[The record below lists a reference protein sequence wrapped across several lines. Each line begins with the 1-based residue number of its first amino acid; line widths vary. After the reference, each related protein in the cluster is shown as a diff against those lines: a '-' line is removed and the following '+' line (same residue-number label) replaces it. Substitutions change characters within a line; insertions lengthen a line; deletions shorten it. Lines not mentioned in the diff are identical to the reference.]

1 MDIQPH
7 DSFFKQIFSD
17 PKRVK
22 LLLDIFAKDVAKS
35 IHSIMPV
42 NTEKFSSKSQKFML
56 DLLFSC
62 KVKDQDAYIRIV
74 LEHKSY
80 LDKEL
85 PIQLLYY
92 NAAIW
97 EEAIKEKEYYPP
109 IINIVFYHG
118 KGEWNIPTSL
128 PILEDQNL
136 EKYISKLNYILID
149 LNKIS
154 DEDIISEAYQDLCAQ
169 WAMLAMK
176 HIFDSIKSFIK
187 VLELIADYIKT
198 HDYIETAHCI
208 FLTLDYIVSVK
219 NNPEEVESI
228 LKELTGGDEKIM
240 TLTEKWMMEGLQKG
254 LQEGLQKGKQE
265 GLQEGLQK
273 GLIKAKK
280 DAIKSAILIKFGVLP
295 KELEEKIENTDDI
308 QTLDEMFKKVILAS
322 KIEEI
327 L

>member
-7 DSFFKQIFSD
+7 DSFFKQIFSN

-42 NTEKFSSKSQKFML
+42 NTEKFSSKSQKFIL

-85 PIQLLYY
+85 PVQLLYY

-128 PILEDQNL
+128 PVLEDQNL
-136 EKYISKLNYILID
+136 EKYVSKLNYILID
-149 LNKIS
+149 LHKIS
-154 DEDIISEAYQDLCAQ
+154 DDDIISEAYQDLCTQ
-169 WAMLAMK
+169 WALLTMK
-176 HIFDSIKSFIK
+176 HIFDSIESFIK
-187 VLELIADYIKT
+187 VLELIADYIKS
-198 HDYIETAHCI
+198 HEHIEKSHCI

-219 NNPEEVESI
+219 DNAEEVENI
-228 LKELTGGDEKIM
+228 LKELTGGDEKVM

-254 LQEGLQKGKQE
+254 LQEGLQKG
-265 GLQEGLQK
+265 
-273 GLIKAKK
+273 LIKAKK
-280 DAIKSAILIKFGVLP
+280 DDVKSAILIKFKVLP
-295 KELEEKIENTDDI
+295 KELEEKIESTDDI
-308 QTLDEMFKKVILAS
+308 QTLDEMFKKVILAN

>member
-1 MDIQPH
+1 
-7 DSFFKQIFSD
+7 
-17 PKRVK
+17 
-22 LLLDIFAKDVAKS
+22 
-35 IHSIMPV
+35 
-42 NTEKFSSKSQKFML
+42 ML

-62 KVKDQDAYIRIV
+62 KVEDQDAYIRIV

-118 KGEWNIPTSL
+118 KGDWNIPTSL
-128 PILEDQNL
+128 PVVKNIKL
-136 EKYISKLNYILID
+136 EKYTSKLNYILID
-149 LNKIS
+149 LNRIS
-154 DEDIISEAYQDLCAQ
+154 DEDIISKAHQDLCTQ

-198 HDYIETAHCI
+198 HDYIETTHCI

-228 LKELTGGDEKIM
+228 LKELTGGDKKIM
-240 TLTEKWMMEGLQKG
+240 TLTEKWKMEGLQEGLQKG
-254 LQEGLQKGKQE
+254 LQEGLE
-265 GLQEGLQK
+265 K

-280 DAIKSAILIKFGVLP
+280 DDVKSAILIKFKVLP
-295 KELEEKIENTDDI
+295 KELEEKIETTDDI
-308 QTLDEMFKKVILAS
+308 KALDEMFKKVILAGN
-322 KIEEI
+322 IEEI
-327 L
+327 S

>member
-17 PKRVK
+17 PKRAK
-22 LLLDIFAKDVAKS
+22 LLIDIFAKDVGQD
-35 IHSIMPV
+35 IHSITPV
-42 NTEKFSSKSQKFML
+42 NIEKFSSKSQKFML

-62 KVKDQDAYIRIV
+62 KVEDQDAYIRVV

-118 KGEWNIPTSL
+118 KGDWNIPTSL
-128 PILEDQNL
+128 PVVKNTKL
-136 EKYISKLNYILID
+136 EKYTSKLNYILIN
-149 LNKIS
+149 LNKVS
-154 DEDIISEAYQDLCAQ
+154 DDELIKEAYIDFCFTSAVI
-169 WAMLAMK
+169 AMK
-176 HIFDSIKSFIK
+176 HVHENIEKIKAVFKSLVEYVQIHEDEEGYHCLFFSFN
-187 VLELIADYIKT
+187 YIS
-198 HDYIETAHCI
+198 Y
-208 FLTLDYIVSVK
+208 VK
-219 NNPEEVESI
+219 GDTKEAENA
-228 LKELTGGDEKIM
+228 LKELIGGDKKAM
-240 TLTEKWMMEGLQKG
+240 TLIEKWIM
-254 LQEGLQKGKQE
+254 EGLQKGKQE
-265 GLQEGLQK
+265 GLQEGLEKGLQE

-280 DAIKSAILIKFGVLP
+280 DDIKSVILIKFGVLP

-308 QTLDEMFKKVILAS
+308 KALDEVFKKVILAS

>member
-7 DSFFKQIFSD
+7 DSFFKQIFSN

-22 LLLDIFAKDVAKS
+22 LLLDIFAKDIGQD
-35 IHSIMPV
+35 IHSIKPV

-97 EEAIKEKEYYPP
+97 EEAIKEKDYYPP

-128 PILEDQNL
+128 PVLEDQNL
-136 EKYISKLNYILID
+136 EKYVSKLNYILID

-154 DEDIISEAYQDLCAQ
+154 DDDIISETQQDLCTQ
-169 WAMLAMK
+169 WAILAMK
-176 HIFDSIKSFIK
+176 HIFDSIKGFIK
-187 VLELIADYIKT
+187 VLELIADYIKS
-198 HDYIETAHCI
+198 HEHIEKSHCI
-208 FLTLDYIVSVK
+208 FLTLDYIAFVK

-240 TLTEKWMMEGLQKG
+240 TLTEKWKI
-254 LQEGLQKGKQE
+254 E
-265 GLQEGLQK
+265 GLQEGLEK
-273 GLIKAKK
+273 GRQEGVTKAKK

-295 KELEEKIENTDDI
+295 KELEEKIESTNDI
-308 QTLDEMFKKVILAS
+308 QILDEMFKKVILAG

>member
-22 LLLDIFAKDVAKS
+22 LLLDIFAKDIGQE
-35 IHSIMPV
+35 IHSITPV

-62 KVKDQDAYIRIV
+62 KVEDQDAYIRIV

-85 PIQLLYY
+85 PVQLLYY

-118 KGEWNIPTSL
+118 KGDWNIPTSL
-128 PILEDQNL
+128 PVFKNTKL
-136 EKYISKLNYILID
+136 EKYTSKLNYILID

-154 DEDIISEAYQDLCAQ
+154 DEDIISETHQDLCTQ

-176 HIFDSIKSFIK
+176 HIFDSIESFMR
-187 VLELIADYIKT
+187 VFELIADYILS
-198 HDYIETAHCI
+198 HDYIEKSHCI

-228 LKELTGGDEKIM
+228 LKELTGGDKKIM
-240 TLTEKWMMEGLQKG
+240 TLTEKWKMEG
-254 LQEGLQKGKQE
+254 LQEGLEK
-265 GLQEGLQK
+265 GLQK

-280 DAIKSAILIKFGVLP
+280 DAIKSAVLIKFGVLP
-295 KELEEKIENTDDI
+295 KELEEKIENTNDI
-308 QTLDEMFKKVILAS
+308 QILDEMFKKVILAG

>member
-7 DSFFKQIFSD
+7 DSFFKQIFSN
-17 PKRVK
+17 PKRVRT
-22 LLLDIFAKDVAKS
+22 LLDIFAKDVAKS
-35 IHSIMPV
+35 INSISLV

-85 PIQLLYY
+85 PIQLSYY
-92 NAAIW
+92 NSAIW

-128 PILEDQNL
+128 PVLEDQNL
-136 EKYISKLNYILID
+136 EKYVSKLNYILID

-154 DEDIISEAYQDLCAQ
+154 DEDIISKTHQDLCTQ
-169 WAMLAMK
+169 WAMLTMK
-176 HIFDSIKSFIK
+176 HIFDSIESFMR
-187 VLELIADYIKT
+187 VLELIADYIKSQE
-198 HDYIETAHCI
+198 HIEKSHCI

-219 NNPEEVESI
+219 DNPEEVENI
-228 LKELTGGDEKIM
+228 LKELTGGDEKVM

-254 LQEGLQKGKQE
+254 LQKGSLKT
-265 GLQEGLQK
+265 
-273 GLIKAKK
+273 KK
-280 DAIKSAILIKFGVLP
+280 DDVKSAILIKFKVLP

-308 QTLDEMFKKVILAS
+308 QTLDEMFKKVILAGN
-322 KIEEI
+322 IEEI

>member
-7 DSFFKQIFSD
+7 DSFFKQVFSD
-17 PKRVK
+17 PKKVK
-22 LLLDIFAKDVAKS
+22 MLLGIFAKDVAKS
-35 IHSIMPV
+35 IHSITPV
-42 NTEKFSSKSQKFML
+42 NTEIFSSKSQKFML

-85 PIQLLYY
+85 PVQLSYY
-92 NAAIW
+92 NSAIW

-136 EKYISKLNYILID
+136 EKYVSKLNYILID
-149 LNKIS
+149 LNKVS
-154 DEDIISEAYQDLCAQ
+154 DEDIISETYQDLCAQ

-176 HIFDSIKSFIK
+176 HIFDSIKGFIK

-198 HDYIETAHCI
+198 HDYIEKSHCI
-208 FLTLDYIVSVK
+208 FIVLDYIVSVK
-219 NNPEEVESI
+219 DNPEEVESI
-228 LKELTGGDEKIM
+228 LKELTGGDKKVM
-240 TLTEKWMMEGLQKG
+240 TLTEKWMMEG

-265 GLQEGLQK
+265 GLQEGLV
-273 GLIKAKK
+273 KAKR
-280 DAIKSAILIKFGVLP
+280 DYVKSSILIKFGVLP
-295 KELEEKIENTDDI
+295 KELEEKIETTDDI
-308 QTLDEMFKKVILAS
+308 QTLDEMFKKVILAG
-322 KIEEI
+322 KIEDI

>member
-7 DSFFKQIFSD
+7 DSFFKHIFSD

-35 IHSIMPV
+35 INSITPV

-62 KVKDQDAYIRIV
+62 KVEDQDAYIRIV
-74 LEHKSY
+74 LEYKSY

-97 EEAIKEKEYYPP
+97 EEAIKEKDYYPP

-128 PILEDQNL
+128 PVLEDQNL
-136 EKYISKLNYILID
+136 EKYVSKLNYILID

-154 DEDIISEAYQDLCAQ
+154 DDDIISETHQDLCTQ

-187 VLELIADYIKT
+187 VLELLIADYIKT
-198 HDYIETAHCI
+198 HDYIETTHCI

-228 LKELTGGDEKIM
+228 LKELIGGDEKIM
-240 TLTEKWMMEGLQKG
+240 TLTEKWKM
-254 LQEGLQKGKQE
+254 E
-265 GLQEGLQK
+265 GLQEGLEKGKQE

-295 KELEEKIENTDDI
+295 KDFEEKIENTDDI
-308 QTLDEMFKKVILAS
+308 QTLDDMFKKVILAT

-327 L
+327 Q

>member
-7 DSFFKQIFSD
+7 DTFFKQIFSD

-22 LLLDIFAKDVAKS
+22 ILLDIFAEDIAQD
-35 IHSIMPV
+35 IHSITPI
-42 NTEKFSSKSQKFML
+42 NTEILSSKSQKFMV

-62 KVKDQDAYIRIV
+62 KVEDQDAYIRVV

-85 PIQLLYY
+85 PIQLSYY
-92 NAAIW
+92 NSAIW

-118 KGEWNIPTSL
+118 KGEWNMPTSL
-128 PILEDQNL
+128 PVVKNIKL
-136 EKYISKLNYILID
+136 EKYTSKLNYILID
-149 LNKIS
+149 LNRVS
-154 DEDIISEAYQDLCAQ
+154 DEDIISKTHQDLCTQ
-169 WAMLAMK
+169 WALLAMK
-176 HIFDSIKSFIK
+176 HIFDSIKDFIK

-198 HDYIETAHCI
+198 HDYIETTNCI
-208 FLTLDYIVSVK
+208 FIVLDYIVYVKDSAEEVK
-219 NNPEEVESI
+219 NI
-228 LKELTGGDEKIM
+228 LKELTGGDEKVM
-240 TLTEKWMMEGLQKG
+240 TLTEKWKME
-254 LQEGLQKGKQE
+254 GKQE

-280 DAIKSAILIKFGVLP
+280 DDIKSAVLIKFGLLP
-295 KELEEKIENTDDI
+295 KELEEKIENTNDI
-308 QTLDEMFKKVILAS
+308 QILDDMFKKVILAV

-327 L
+327 Q